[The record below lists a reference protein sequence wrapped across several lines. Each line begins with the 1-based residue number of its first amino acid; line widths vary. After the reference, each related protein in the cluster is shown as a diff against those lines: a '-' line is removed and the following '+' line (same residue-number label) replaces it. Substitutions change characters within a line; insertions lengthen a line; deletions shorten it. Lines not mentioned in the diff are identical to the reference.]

1 MSPAKPPPYIPSVR
15 ARRLARS
22 LREAREQ
29 VGLGVGAAA
38 AQLGWSQGKVSHIE
52 KGRNKPSEHDLGLML
67 DLYGVTTPDREAL
80 LALARDAERRGWWT
94 DFIDVLNGPYVALED
109 EAAMICDW
117 SPQLVPGL
125 LQTPEYAKEVIRAG
139 RPDDTEDLE
148 RRIRARVQRQMLL
161 AREKEPPHL
170 HVILDEAVL
179 HRPLGGPEVM
189 RDQLYKLAGDTTR
202 HNVSIQILPWSAGT
216 HAGLE
221 GQLIM
226 LRFTEPN
233 DPDVAYVEGFHGA
246 VYLESP
252 QKVAQCNV
260 AFRRLREA
268 ALDTDESAAL
278 IRDAAK
284 RL

>member
-1 MSPAKPPPYIPSVR
+1 MPPAKPPPYIPSVR

-29 VGLGVGAAA
+29 AGLGVSAAA

-52 KGRNKPSEHDLGLML
+52 SGRNKPAEHDVELML
-67 DLYGVTTPDREAL
+67 DTYGVTTPERDAL
-80 LALARDAERRGWWT
+80 LALAREAERRGWWT
-94 DFIDVLNGPYVALED
+94 DFVDVLNGPYVALED
-109 EAAMICDW
+109 AASEICDW

-125 LQTPEYAKEVIRAG
+125 LQTPEYAREVIRAG
-139 RPDDTEDLE
+139 RPDDPEDVE

-161 AREKEPPHL
+161 SRDKEPPYL
-170 HVILDEAVL
+170 HAILDEAIL
-179 HRPLGGPEVM
+179 HRPLGGVEVM
-189 RDQLYKLAGDTTR
+189 RDQLFKLAGDTTR

-226 LRFTEPN
+226 LRFAELS

-252 QKVAQCNV
+252 RKVAQCNV
-260 AFRRLREA
+260 AFQRLREA
-268 ALDTDESAAL
+268 ALSTDESAAL